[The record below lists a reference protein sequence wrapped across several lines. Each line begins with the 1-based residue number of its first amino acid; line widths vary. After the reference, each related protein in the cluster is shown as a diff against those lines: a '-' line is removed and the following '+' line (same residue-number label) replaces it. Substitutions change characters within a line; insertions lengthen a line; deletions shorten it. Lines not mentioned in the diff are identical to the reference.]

1 MNFPE
6 RYKAEIVSAVES
18 IDLDEVNEV
27 IALFKLTRN
36 FGHNIFI
43 CANTN
48 SGRTASRVVSDMMT
62 RSSFGRSARF
72 RVMSLDDGP
81 PVSAS
86 DQYGGDGEGVFVEQ
100 LKNFAE
106 PNDVVVGISAS
117 GNSSSVVRALR
128 YGACIGC
135 KTVAMTGL
143 DDGQLGALA
152 DISVHVGSTQLGTV
166 EDTHIIICHMIGS
179 YFLDFDCQEAA

>member
-18 IDLDEVNEV
+18 IDLGEVNEV
-27 IALFKLTRN
+27 IELFKLARSR
-36 FGHNIFI
+36 GHSIFI

-62 RSSFGRSARF
+62 RSSLGRSARF
-72 RVMSLDDGP
+72 RVMTLHNGP
-81 PVSAS
+81 PVSPS
-86 DQYGGDGEGVFVEQ
+86 GQDSGDGEGVFVEQ

-117 GNSSSVVRALR
+117 VDSSSIARALD

-135 KTVAMTGL
+135 KTVALAGL
-143 DDGQLGALA
+143 DGGQLGALA
-152 DISVHVGSTQLGTV
+152 DITVHVASTRPGTV
-166 EDTHIIICHMIGS
+166 EDTQIIICHLIGS
-179 YFLDFDCQEAA
+179 YFLDFDCQPVP